1 MSINVSVPP
10 THELKPRI
18 TVIGVGGA
26 GCNAV
31 NNMISLHLEG
41 VEFIAANTDAQS
53 IANSMTEVR
62 VQLGANV
69 TQGLGSG
76 AKPEIGKAAADESID
91 QVLEHIEGTHMLFV
105 TAGMGG
111 GTGTGAAPVIAQT
124 AKEKGI
130 LTVGVVTKP
139 FDFEGKHR
147 MKVAER
153 GISELESVV
162 DTLIVIPN
170 QNLFKVANAQTTFAD
185 AFKMAD
191 KVLYSGVRGV
201 TDLMVMPGL
210 INLDFADVRSVMMEM
225 GKAMMGTG
233 EAEGDNRALD
243 AAAAAIQN
251 PLLDDVSL
259 TGARGV
265 LVNITGGPDLTL
277 FEVDE
282 IVDHI
287 RQQSDDEVN
296 LIFGATTDE
305 EMTNNIRVSIVAT
318 GMGISGEAKKDPV
331 DSLVRPLDTLGTNP
345 IGNITENISRIDEAP
360 VKDEGEEPIL
370 VSMQPNMEANIELA
384 ETDNEAKH
392 LEKKS
397 VDEIKLTEDRM
408 ENDYIPPEAETIE
421 TKSVI
426 SEEQMSAEVDP
437 FNEAELLNASTNANE
452 PEEEDNKEVIEE
464 KIEEIE
470 KVEKEE
476 KPGLIK
482 RIASGS
488 VFSSQARDKI
498 KSDKTTLRA
507 ESKPF
512 FSGFKTEEQK
522 DIEENKSEQP
532 SEKIITEE
540 KLQEDEN
547 MEDNLTDI
555 PAFLRRQ
562 ND

>member
-41 VEFIAANTDAQS
+41 VEFIVANTDAQS

-76 AKPEIGKAAADESID
+76 AKPEVGKAAADESID

-111 GTGTGAAPVIAQT
+111 GTGTGAAPVIAQA
-124 AKEKGI
+124 AKDKGV

-147 MKVAER
+147 MKVAEK
-153 GISELESVV
+153 GITELESVV

-243 AAAAAIQN
+243 SAAAAISN

-296 LIFGATTDE
+296 LIFGATNDE

-318 GMGISGEAKKDPV
+318 GMGISGEEKKNPV
-331 DSLVRPLDTLGTNP
+331 DSLIRPLEPLGTNP
-345 IGNITENISRIDEAP
+345 IGNITENISRIDEGP
-360 VKDEGEEPIL
+360 VKEEVEESITAN
-370 VSMQPNMEANIELA
+370 MKPNIKANTELA
-384 ETDNEAKH
+384 ETNSEAEH
-392 LEKKS
+392 LEKEY
-397 VDEIKLTEDRM
+397 VNEVRLTEDKM
-408 ENDYIPPEAETIE
+408 ENDFIPPEAETIE

-426 SEEQMSAEVDP
+426 SEEQISAEVDP
-437 FNEAELLNASTNANE
+437 FTEAELLNASTNVNE
-452 PEEEDNKEVIEE
+452 SEDEVNKEVIEE
-464 KIEEIE
+464 KTEELE
-470 KVEKEE
+470 KVE

-488 VFSSQARDKI
+488 VFSSQARDAI
-498 KSDKTTLRA
+498 KSEKTTLRA

-512 FSGFKTEEQK
+512 FSGVRAKEQK
-522 DIEENKSEQP
+522 DIEEKKSEQP
-532 SEKIITEE
+532 SKNTIAEE
-540 KLQEDEN
+540 KLQEDDN
-547 MEDNLTDI
+547 REDNLTDI

>member
-41 VEFIAANTDAQS
+41 VEFIVANTDAQS

-76 AKPEIGKAAADESID
+76 AKPEVGKAAADESID

-111 GTGTGAAPVIAQT
+111 GTGTGAAPVIAQA
-124 AKEKGI
+124 AKDKGV

-147 MKVAER
+147 MKVAEK
-153 GISELESVV
+153 GIVELETVV

-243 AAAAAIQN
+243 SAAAAISN

-296 LIFGATTDE
+296 LIFGATNDE

-318 GMGISGEAKKDPV
+318 GMGISGEEKKNPV
-331 DSLVRPLDTLGTNP
+331 DSLIRPLEPLGTNP
-345 IGNITENISRIDEAP
+345 IGNITENISRIDEGP
-360 VKDEGEEPIL
+360 VKEEVEESITAN
-370 VSMQPNMEANIELA
+370 MKPNIKANTELA
-384 ETDNEAKH
+384 ETNSEAEH
-392 LEKKS
+392 LEKEY
-397 VDEIKLTEDRM
+397 VNEVRLTEDKM
-408 ENDYIPPEAETIE
+408 ENDFIPPEAETIE

-426 SEEQMSAEVDP
+426 SEEQISAEVDP
-437 FNEAELLNASTNANE
+437 FTEAELLNASTNVNE
-452 PEEEDNKEVIEE
+452 SEDEVNKEVIEE
-464 KIEEIE
+464 KTEELE
-470 KVEKEE
+470 KVE

-488 VFSSQARDKI
+488 VFSSQARDAI
-498 KSDKTTLRA
+498 KSEKTTLRA

-512 FSGFKTEEQK
+512 FSGVRAKEQK
-522 DIEENKSEQP
+522 DIEEKKSEQP
-532 SEKIITEE
+532 SKNTIAEE
-540 KLQEDEN
+540 KLQEDDN
-547 MEDNLTDI
+547 REDNLTDI

>member
-31 NNMISLHLEG
+31 NNMIASHLEG
-41 VEFIAANTDAQS
+41 VEFIVSNTDAQS

-111 GTGTGAAPVIAQT
+111 GTGTGAAPVIAQA
-124 AKEKGI
+124 AKDKGI

-139 FDFEGKHR
+139 FHFEGKHR
-147 MKVAER
+147 MRVAEK
-153 GISELESVV
+153 GIVELESVV

-318 GMGISGEAKKDPV
+318 GIGVSKEERDPV
-331 DSLVRPLDTLGTNP
+331 ESLVRPLNPLGTTP
-345 IGNITENISRIDEAP
+345 IGNITENMSRIDEGP
-360 VKDEGEEPIL
+360 IEDEREQL
-370 VSMQPNMEANIELA
+370 VSANIQPNIELA
-384 ETDNEAKH
+384 ETDSDVAH
-392 LEKKS
+392 LEKEHIE
-397 VDEIKLTEDRM
+397 EIKLTEDRM
-408 ENDYIPPEAETIE
+408 ENDFIPPEAETIE

-426 SEEQMSAEVDP
+426 SEEQMSEEVDP
-437 FNEAELLNASTNANE
+437 FTEAELLNASTTTNE
-452 PEEEDNKEVIEE
+452 SEEEDNKEVIEE

-470 KVEKEE
+470 KVKKEE

-498 KSDKTTLRA
+498 KSEKTMLRA

-512 FSGFKTEEQK
+512 FSGLKTEEQK
-522 DIEENKSEQP
+522 GIEGNKSEQP
-532 SEKIITEE
+532 SKKILTEE
-540 KLQEDEN
+540 KIQEDEN

>member
-31 NNMISLHLEG
+31 NNMIASHLEG
-41 VEFIAANTDAQS
+41 VEFIVSNTDAQS

-76 AKPEIGKAAADESID
+76 AKPEVGKAAADESID

-111 GTGTGAAPVIAQT
+111 GTGTGAAPVIAQA
-124 AKEKGI
+124 AKDKGI

-139 FDFEGKHR
+139 FHFEGKHR
-147 MKVAER
+147 MRVAEK
-153 GISELESVV
+153 GIVELESVV

-318 GMGISGEAKKDPV
+318 GIGLSKEERDPV
-331 DSLVRPLDTLGTNP
+331 ESLVRPLNHLGTTP
-345 IGNITENISRIDEAP
+345 IGNITENMSRIDEGP
-360 VKDEGEEPIL
+360 IEDEREEL
-370 VSMQPNMEANIELA
+370 VSANIQPNIELA
-384 ETDNEAKH
+384 ETDSDAAH
-392 LEKKS
+392 LEKEHIE
-397 VDEIKLTEDRM
+397 EIKLTEDRM
-408 ENDYIPPEAETIE
+408 ENDFIPPEAETIE
-421 TKSVI
+421 TKSII
-426 SEEQMSAEVDP
+426 SEEQISAEVDP
-437 FNEAELLNASTNANE
+437 FTEAELLNASTNANE
-452 PEEEDNKEVIEE
+452 LEEEGNKEVIEE

-470 KVEKEE
+470 KVKKEE

-498 KSDKTTLRA
+498 KSEKTMLRA

-512 FSGFKTEEQK
+512 FSGLKTEEQK
-522 DIEENKSEQP
+522 GIEGNKSEQP
-532 SEKIITEE
+532 SKKIITEE
-540 KLQEDEN
+540 KIQEDEY
-547 MEDNLTDI
+547 MEDSLTDI

>member
-31 NNMISLHLEG
+31 NNMIASHLEG
-41 VEFIAANTDAQS
+41 VEFIVSNTDAQS

-111 GTGTGAAPVIAQT
+111 GTGTGAAPVIAQA
-124 AKEKGI
+124 AKDKGI

-139 FDFEGKHR
+139 FHFEGKHR
-147 MKVAER
+147 MRVAEK
-153 GISELESVV
+153 GIVELESVV

-243 AAAAAIQN
+243 AAAAAISN

-318 GMGISGEAKKDPV
+318 GIGLSKEERDPV
-331 DSLVRPLDTLGTNP
+331 ESLVRPLNPLGTTP
-345 IGNITENISRIDEAP
+345 IGNITENMSRIDEGP
-360 VKDEGEEPIL
+360 IEDEREEL
-370 VSMQPNMEANIELA
+370 VSENIQPNIELA
-384 ETDNEAKH
+384 ETDSDVAH
-392 LEKKS
+392 LEKEHIQ
-397 VDEIKLTEDRM
+397 EIKLTEDRM
-408 ENDYIPPEAETIE
+408 ENDFIPPEAETIE

-426 SEEQMSAEVDP
+426 SEEQMSEEVDP
-437 FNEAELLNASTNANE
+437 FTEAELLNASKSTNE
-452 PEEEDNKEVIEE
+452 SEEENNKEVIEE

-470 KVEKEE
+470 KVKKEE

-498 KSDKTTLRA
+498 KSEKTMLRA

-512 FSGFKTEEQK
+512 FSGLKTEEQK
-522 DIEENKSEQP
+522 GIEGNKSEQP
-532 SEKIITEE
+532 SKKILTEE
-540 KLQEDEN
+540 KIQEDEN

>member
-31 NNMISLHLEG
+31 NNMIASHLEG
-41 VEFIAANTDAQS
+41 VEFIVSNTDAQS

-111 GTGTGAAPVIAQT
+111 GTGTGAAPVIAQA
-124 AKEKGI
+124 AKDKGI

-139 FDFEGKHR
+139 FHFEGKHR
-147 MKVAER
+147 MRVAEK
-153 GISELESVV
+153 GIVELESVV

-243 AAAAAIQN
+243 AAAAAISN

-318 GMGISGEAKKDPV
+318 GIGLSKEERDPV
-331 DSLVRPLDTLGTNP
+331 ESLVRPLNHLGTTP
-345 IGNITENISRIDEAP
+345 IGNITENMSRIDEGP
-360 VKDEGEEPIL
+360 IEGEREEL
-370 VSMQPNMEANIELA
+370 VSENIQPNIELA
-384 ETDNEAKH
+384 ETDSDVAH
-392 LEKKS
+392 LEKEHIE
-397 VDEIKLTEDRM
+397 EIKLTEDRT
-408 ENDYIPPEAETIE
+408 ENDFIPPEAETIE

-426 SEEQMSAEVDP
+426 SEEQMSEEVDP
-437 FNEAELLNASTNANE
+437 FTEAELLNASKSTNE
-452 PEEEDNKEVIEE
+452 SEEENNKEVIEE

-470 KVEKEE
+470 KVKKEE

-498 KSDKTTLRA
+498 KSEKTMLRA

-512 FSGFKTEEQK
+512 FSGLKTEEQK
-522 DIEENKSEQP
+522 SIEGNKSEQP
-532 SEKIITEE
+532 SKKILTEE
-540 KLQEDEN
+540 KIQEDEN

>member
-31 NNMISLHLEG
+31 NNMIASHLEG
-41 VEFIAANTDAQS
+41 VEFIVSNTDAQS

-76 AKPEIGKAAADESID
+76 AKPEVGKAAADESID

-111 GTGTGAAPVIAQT
+111 GTGTGAAPVIAQA
-124 AKEKGI
+124 AKDKGI

-139 FDFEGKHR
+139 FHFEGKHR
-147 MKVAER
+147 MRVAEK
-153 GISELESVV
+153 GIVELESVV

-243 AAAAAIQN
+243 AAAAAISN

-318 GMGISGEAKKDPV
+318 GIGVSKEERDPV
-331 DSLVRPLDTLGTNP
+331 ESLVRPLNPLGTTP
-345 IGNITENISRIDEAP
+345 IGNITENMSRIDEGP
-360 VKDEGEEPIL
+360 IEDKREEL
-370 VSMQPNMEANIELA
+370 VSENIQPNIELA
-384 ETDNEAKH
+384 ETDSDVAH
-392 LEKKS
+392 LEKEHIE
-397 VDEIKLTEDRM
+397 EIKLTEDRM
-408 ENDYIPPEAETIE
+408 ENDFIPPEAETIE

-426 SEEQMSAEVDP
+426 SEEQMSEEVDH
-437 FNEAELLNASTNANE
+437 FTEEELLNDSKSTNE
-452 PEEEDNKEVIEE
+452 SEEENNKEVIEE

-470 KVEKEE
+470 KVKKEE

-498 KSDKTTLRA
+498 KSEKTMLRA

-512 FSGFKTEEQK
+512 FSGLKTEEQK
-522 DIEENKSEQP
+522 GIEGNKSEQP
-532 SEKIITEE
+532 SKKILTEE
-540 KLQEDEN
+540 KIQEDEN

>member
-31 NNMISLHLEG
+31 NNMIASHLEG
-41 VEFIAANTDAQS
+41 VEFIVSNTDAQS

-76 AKPEIGKAAADESID
+76 AKPEVGKAAADESID

-111 GTGTGAAPVIAQT
+111 GTGTGAAPVIAQA
-124 AKEKGI
+124 AKDKGI

-139 FDFEGKHR
+139 FHFEGKHR
-147 MKVAER
+147 MRVAER
-153 GISELESVV
+153 GIIELESVV

-243 AAAAAIQN
+243 AAAAAISN

-318 GMGISGEAKKDPV
+318 GIGVSREERDPV
-331 DSLVRPLDTLGTNP
+331 ESLVRPLNLSGTTP
-345 IGNITENISRIDEAP
+345 IGNITENMSRIDEGSIE
-360 VKDEGEEPIL
+360 DEREEL
-370 VSMQPNMEANIELA
+370 VSANIQPNIELA
-384 ETDNEAKH
+384 ETDGDVAH
-392 LEKKS
+392 LEKEHIE
-397 VDEIKLTEDRM
+397 EIKLTEDKI
-408 ENDYIPPEAETIE
+408 ENDFIPPEAETIE
-421 TKSVI
+421 TKSII

-437 FNEAELLNASTNANE
+437 FTEAELLNASTSTNE
-452 PEEEDNKEVIEE
+452 SEEEDKKEVIEE

-498 KSDKTTLRA
+498 KSEKTMLRA

-512 FSGFKTEEQK
+512 FSGLKTEEQK
-522 DIEENKSEQP
+522 GIEGNKSEQP
-532 SEKIITEE
+532 SKKIITEE
-540 KLQEDEN
+540 KIQKDEY
-547 MEDNLTDI
+547 MEDSLTDI

>member
-31 NNMISLHLEG
+31 NNMIASHLEG
-41 VEFIAANTDAQS
+41 VEFIVSNTDAQS

-111 GTGTGAAPVIAQT
+111 GTGTGAAPVIAQA
-124 AKEKGI
+124 AKDKGI

-139 FDFEGKHR
+139 FHFEGKHR
-147 MKVAER
+147 MRVAEK
-153 GISELESVV
+153 GIVELESVV

-243 AAAAAIQN
+243 AAAAAISN

-318 GMGISGEAKKDPV
+318 GIGLSKEERDPV
-331 DSLVRPLDTLGTNP
+331 ESLVRPLNPLGTTP
-345 IGNITENISRIDEAP
+345 IGNITENMSRIDEGP
-360 VKDEGEEPIL
+360 IEDETEEII
-370 VSMQPNMEANIELA
+370 SANIQPNKELA
-384 ETDNEAKH
+384 ETDSNVAH
-392 LEKKS
+392 LEKEHIE
-397 VDEIKLTEDRM
+397 EIKLTEDRM
-408 ENDYIPPEAETIE
+408 ENDFIPPEAETIE

-437 FNEAELLNASTNANE
+437 FTEAELLNASTTTNE
-452 PEEEDNKEVIEE
+452 SEEEDNKEVIEE
-464 KIEEIE
+464 VIEEEIEEIE
-470 KVEKEE
+470 KVKKEE

-498 KSDKTTLRA
+498 KSEKTMLRA

-512 FSGFKTEEQK
+512 FSGLKTEEQK
-522 DIEENKSEQP
+522 GIEGNKPEQP
-532 SEKIITEE
+532 PKKILTEE
-540 KLQEDEN
+540 KIQEDEN
-547 MEDNLTDI
+547 KEDNLTDI